1 MPHGGPLGWAV
12 PMAPGAGSCLHP
24 ATVATTRRTLTLQQG
39 HCITSSLARVSLSI
53 LHALANTP

>member
-1 MPHGGPLGWAV
+1 MGWAV